1 MKKVLNQRGFTLI
14 ELLVVI
20 AIIAILAGMLLPS
33 LSRAKEA
40 GRRVSCNNNLRQV
53 MLAMAMY
60 IDDHYGTLPTP
71 SNTNRWTPLLQP
83 GYRNFKVLLCPSDV
97 PDPYSLGMDEPNAHE
112 ADKAPRSFILN
123 AMDDYYQYDPD
134 VPAGVIRGQSTRVL
148 KDTGIYAPSE
158 TVFFAEKESGE
169 ITDSIEQRRQHGHF
183 YMNESSRSRE
193 DINQLDE
200 ARHSGGT
207 GSNYA
212 FGDGSV
218 RFYKF
223 GETFGGYV
231 NGTVKPNMWRV
242 RKETR
247 EVP

>member
-1 MKKVLNQRGFTLI
+1 MSQERKKAGFTLI

-53 MLAMAMY
+53 MLSMAMY
-60 IDDHYGTLPTP
+60 MDDYNGTVPTP
-71 SNTNRWTPLLQP
+71 SNTNRWTTLLQS
-83 GYRNFKVLLCPSDV
+83 GYRSFKVLKCPSDI
-97 PDPYSLGMDEPNAHE
+97 PTPYSLGMDEPNSTE
-112 ADKAPRSFILN
+112 ADKAPRSYILN
-123 AMDDYYQYDPD
+123 AMDDFFHPS
-134 VPAGVIRGQSTRVL
+134 GVITGESTLVL
-148 KDTGIYAPSE
+148 RETGIYAPSD
-158 TVFFAEKESGE
+158 TVFFGEKESGE
-169 ITDSIEQRRQHGHF
+169 IGDSEEQWKSHGHF

-200 ARHSGGT
+200 TRHSGGA

-223 GETFGGYV
+223 GETFGGTG
-231 NGTVKPNMWRV
+231 NGINKPNMWCV
-242 RKETR
+242 TR
-247 EVP
+247 AAREGL